1 MRTIAALGLLLTLSV
16 AEARTPDFSG
26 VWERYPDPYEG
37 DIDYPP
43 PPGGPPALKAPY
55 ASAYE
60 AAIKKRDDAVKRGEP
75 LIDASARCLPEGM
88 PTMMAGTYD
97 LEILHGKDDVVVLAE
112 FLSQTRRIFLGAS
125 MPPVDEVS
133 PSYNGFSVGH
143 WEGDT
148 LVVQT
153 AGVRTDVPFMS
164 MPHSKNM
171 RITERIRLVAP
182 DKLEDHVVI
191 DDPEVFAKPYTFT
204 YGYRR
209 DPGYRIIEYICDNN
223 RWQPD
228 ANGKA
233 TLKTTP

>member
-1 MRTIAALGLLLTLSV
+1 MRMIAALGLLLTLSV
-16 AEARTPDFSG
+16 TAARSADFSG
-26 VWERYPDPYEG
+26 VWQRYPDPYEG

-43 PPGGPPALKAPY
+43 PPGGPPALKEPY
-55 ASAYE
+55 ASAYK

-75 LIDASARCLPEGM
+75 LIDASSRCLPEGM

-125 MPPVDEVS
+125 MPPADEIS

-148 LVVQT
+148 LVVHT
-153 AGVRTDVPFMS
+153 AGVRTDVLFMN

-182 DKLEDHVVI
+182 DKLEDRVVI
-191 DDPEVFAKPYTFT
+191 DDPEAFAKPYAFT

-209 DPGYRIIEYICDNN
+209 DLTYRIVEYICDNN
-223 RWQPD
+223 RWQ
-228 ANGKA
+228 AGENGKA